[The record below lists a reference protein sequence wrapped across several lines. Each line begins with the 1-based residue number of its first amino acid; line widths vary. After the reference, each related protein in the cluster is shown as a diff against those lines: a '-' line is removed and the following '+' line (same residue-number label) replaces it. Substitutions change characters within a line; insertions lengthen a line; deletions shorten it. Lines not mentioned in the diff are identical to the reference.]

1 MALRRGAWLIIWL
14 MVFASVISM
23 TAVVGTYLLLS
34 VEPSVPQ
41 GTTLVLR
48 IGDLPEGD
56 GREAVRGF
64 FGAPGV
70 LTLPEVLDSLKRA
83 KSDPRITG
91 VLIIP
96 NGVPQDY
103 WARIQEVR
111 DAIIDFR
118 TSRKPAYAYVEYGG
132 EREYYLATACDRIF
146 LMPTSPLDLTGL
158 ASYEVFLR
166 GTLDKIGAY
175 PDIHHIG
182 DYKTAANQLTETTFT
197 PAHREMTESLNRD
210 LFDQLVRDIAKGR
223 RKSEAD
229 VRMLFDEG
237 PFLAEAARHA
247 GLVDELAY
255 EDQIDDFVPGAKGEM
270 KLLDGLGYARS
281 RGARVALRS
290 GPRMGVIS
298 VAGTIASG
306 RGGFDPVYGGIA
318 GSDLVV
324 EQIRRARSDSS
335 LRAIIVRIDSPGGS
349 TIASDV
355 IWRELAITRRQQ
367 PDRPIVVSMSDL
379 AASGGY
385 YVAMPAH
392 AIVAQPGTLTGSI
405 GIYGGKITLGGTYQ
419 KLGMTIESVS
429 SGRHAQMNS
438 PVRPFT
444 ESERAKVQEQL
455 RAFYDHFVQKV
466 AEARG
471 MSPDKV
477 DSMAQ
482 GRVWTGRQAKEIG
495 LVDEL
500 GGFDVAIKVAKRRA
514 KIAES
519 TEVELVSYP
528 AYRGVFDMLT
538 QQLGQSVH
546 QRLLMIAPDFVR
558 LLAPL
563 AMPFD
568 LFRRG
573 EALALAPVG
582 WGR

>member
-41 GTTLVLR
+41 GSTLVLR
-48 IGDLPEGD
+48 IGELPEGD
-56 GREAVRGF
+56 GREAVRGL
-64 FGAPGV
+64 FGSPGV
-70 LTLPEVLDSLKRA
+70 LTLPEVIDSLKRA
-83 KSDPRITG
+83 KADPRVTG

-96 NGVPQDY
+96 SGVPQDY
-103 WARIQEVR
+103 WAKIQEVR

-118 TSRKPAYAYVEYGG
+118 ASRKPAFAYVEYGG
-132 EREYYLATACDRIF
+132 EREYYIATACDRIF

-182 DYKTAANQLTETTFT
+182 DYKTASNQLTETTFT
-197 PAHREMTESLNRD
+197 PAHREMAESLNRD
-210 LFDQLVRDIAKGR
+210 LFGQLVRDIAKGR
-223 RKSEAD
+223 GKSEAD

-281 RGARVALRS
+281 RGSRVSLRA

-335 LRAIIVRIDSPGGS
+335 LRAIILRIDSPGGS

-355 IWRELAITRRQQ
+355 IWRELAITRRQH
-367 PDRPIVVSMSDL
+367 PDRPIVVSMSNL

-405 GIYGGKITLGGTYQ
+405 GIFGGKITTGGTYQ
-419 KLGMTIESVS
+419 KLGMTVEAVS
-429 SGRHAQMNS
+429 SGRHAEMNS
-438 PVRPFT
+438 PVRPYN
-444 ESERAKVQEQL
+444 ESERAKMQEQL
-455 RAFYDHFVQKV
+455 RAFYAQFVQKV

-477 DSMAQ
+477 DSVAQ

-500 GGFDVAIKVAKRRA
+500 GGFETAIKVAKRRA
-514 KIAES
+514 KIAEG

-528 AYRGVFDMLT
+528 SYRNVFDMLT
-538 QQLGQSVH
+538 QQLGQSAH
-546 QRLLMIAPDFVR
+546 DRLLTVAPDFIR
-558 LLAPL
+558 LMAPL
-563 AMPFD
+563 AMPFH

-573 EALALAPVG
+573 EALALAPL
-582 WGR
+582 GRL

>member
-1 MALRRGAWLIIWL
+1 
-14 MVFASVISM
+14 MVIASVISL

-34 VEPSVPQ
+34 AEPSVPQ
-41 GTTLVLR
+41 GTTLMLR
-48 IGDLPEGD
+48 IGELPEGD
-56 GREAVRGF
+56 GGEAVRGL
-64 FGAPGV
+64 FGGPGV

-83 KSDPRITG
+83 KSDPRVTG
-91 VLIIP
+91 VLIVP
-96 NGVPQDY
+96 SGVPQDY

-111 DAIIDFR
+111 DAILDFR

-132 EREYYLATACDRIF
+132 EREYYLATACERIF

-210 LFDQLVRDIAKGR
+210 LFGQLVADIAKGR
-223 RKSEAD
+223 GKTEAD
-229 VRMLFDEG
+229 IRALVDQG
-237 PFLAEAARHA
+237 PFLAEAARTA

-255 EDQIDDFVPGAKGEM
+255 EDQIDDFVGTGKG
-270 KLLDGLGYARS
+270 KLSLLDGFGYARG
-281 RGARVALRS
+281 RGLRVNLRTS
-290 GPRMGVIS
+290 PRVGVIS

-306 RGGFDPVYGGIA
+306 RGGFDPLYGGIA

-324 EQIRRARSDSS
+324 DQIRRARSDSS

-367 PDRPIVVSMSDL
+367 PNRPIVVSMSNL

-385 YVAMPAH
+385 YIAMPAH
-392 AIVAQPGTLTGSI
+392 EIVALPGTLTGSI
-405 GIYGGKITLGGTYQ
+405 GIYGGKVTTGGTYQ

-429 SGRHAQMNS
+429 SGRHAEMNS

-444 ESERAKVQEQL
+444 ESERGKLQEQL
-455 RAFYDHFVQKV
+455 HAFYTQFVQKV
-466 AEARG
+466 ADARG
-471 MSPDKV
+471 MSTEKA
-477 DSMAQ
+477 DSVAQ
-482 GRVWTGRQAKEIG
+482 GRVWTGKQAKEIG

-500 GGFDVAIKVAKRRA
+500 GGFETAVKVAKRRA

-519 TEVELVSYP
+519 AEVELVTYP
-528 AYRGVFDMLT
+528 AYRGLFDLLS
-538 QQLGQSVH
+538 QQIGRSAH
-546 QRLLMIAPDFVR
+546 ERLLTLAPDFIRVI
-558 LLAPL
+558 APL

-573 EALALAPVG
+573 EALALAPFSVA
-582 WGR
+582 R

>member
-1 MALRRGAWLIIWL
+1 MIIWL
-14 MVFASVISM
+14 MVFATVISM

-34 VEPSVPQ
+34 AEPSVPR

-48 IGDLPEGD
+48 IGELPEGD
-56 GREAVRGF
+56 GREAVRGL
-64 FGAPGV
+64 FGGPGV
-70 LTLPEVLDSLKRA
+70 LTLRDVLDSLKRA
-83 KSDPRITG
+83 KTDSRITG
-91 VLIIP
+91 VLIVP
-96 NGVPQDY
+96 NGLPQDY

-118 TSRKPAYAYVEYGG
+118 SSRKPAFAYVEYGG

-166 GTLDKIGAY
+166 GTLEKIGAY
-175 PDIHHIG
+175 PDIYHIG

-197 PAHREMTESLNRD
+197 PAHREMAESLNRD
-210 LFDQLVRDIAKGR
+210 LFDQLVRDIAKSRG
-223 RKSEAD
+223 KSEHD
-229 VRMLFDEG
+229 VRALFNEG

-255 EDQIDDFVPGAKGEM
+255 EDQIDDLVPGAKGEM
-270 KLLDGLGYARS
+270 SLLEGFNYAR
-281 RGARVALRS
+281 AH
-290 GPRMGVIS
+290 GPRIGLRTGPRVGVIA

-318 GSDLVV
+318 GSDVVV
-324 EQIRRARSDSS
+324 EQIRRARSDST

-355 IWRELAITRRQQ
+355 IWRELAITRRQR
-367 PDRPIVVSMSDL
+367 PDRPIVVSMSNL

-385 YVAMPAH
+385 YIAMPAH

-405 GIYGGKITLGGTYQ
+405 GIYGGKITTGGTYQ

-429 SGRHAQMNS
+429 NGRHAEMNS
-438 PVRPFT
+438 PLRPYT
-444 ESERAKVQEQL
+444 ESERAKLQEQL
-455 RAFYDHFVQKV
+455 RAFYTQFVQKV
-466 AEARG
+466 ADARG
-471 MSPDKV
+471 MTPDEV
-477 DSMAQ
+477 DSVAQ

-500 GGFDVAIKVAKRRA
+500 GGFETAIKVAKRRA
-514 KIAES
+514 KIAET

-528 AYRGVFDMLT
+528 SYRNIFELLT
-538 QQLGQSVH
+538 QQLGQSAH
-546 QRLLMIAPDFVR
+546 ERLVTLRPDFVR

-563 AMPFD
+563 TMH

-573 EALALAPVG
+573 EALALATF
-582 WGR
+582 

>member
-1 MALRRGAWLIIWL
+1 MALRRGVWLIIWL
-14 MVFASVISM
+14 MVFASIISL

-41 GTTLVLR
+41 GSTLMLR
-48 IGDLPEGD
+48 IGELPEGD
-56 GREAVRGF
+56 GREAVRGL
-64 FGAPGV
+64 FGGPSV
-70 LTLPEVLDSLKRA
+70 LTLPEVIDSLKRA
-83 KSDPRITG
+83 KTDPRVTG

-103 WARIQEVR
+103 WAKIQEVR

-118 TSRKPAYAYVEYGG
+118 SSRKPAFAYVEFGG

-182 DYKTAANQLTETTFT
+182 EYKTAANQLTERTFT

-210 LFDQLVRDIAKGR
+210 LFGQLVRDIAKGR
-223 RKSEAD
+223 GKSEAD
-229 VRMLFDEG
+229 IRTLFDQG
-237 PFLAEAARHA
+237 PFLADAARHA

-255 EDQIDDFVPGAKGEM
+255 EDQIDDFVPGAKGDL
-270 KLLDGLGYARS
+270 KLLDGFGYARS
-281 RGARVALRS
+281 RGPRVNLRS
-290 GPRMGVIS
+290 GPRVGVIS

-306 RGGFDPVYGGIA
+306 RGGFDPVFGGIA

-335 LRAIIVRIDSPGGS
+335 LRALIVRIDSPGGS

-355 IWRELAITRRQQ
+355 IWRELAITKRQR

-405 GIYGGKITLGGTYQ
+405 GIYGGKITTAGTYQ
-419 KLGMTIESVS
+419 KLGMTVEAVS
-429 SGRHAQMNS
+429 SGRNAEMNS

-455 RAFYDHFVQKV
+455 RAFYTQFVQKV
-466 AEARG
+466 AESRG

-477 DSMAQ
+477 DSVAQ

-500 GGFDVAIKVAKRRA
+500 GGFETAVKVAKRRA
-514 KIAES
+514 KIAEG
-519 TEVELVSYP
+519 TEVELVTYP
-528 AYRGVFDMLT
+528 SYRGFFDLLT
-538 QQLGQSVH
+538 QQLGQAAH
-546 QRLLMIAPDFVR
+546 ERLLTIAPEFVR
-558 LLAPL
+558 LAG
-563 AMPFD
+563 PFRTPFN

-573 EALALAPVG
+573 EALALTAF
-582 WGR
+582 

>member
-1 MALRRGAWLIIWL
+1 VALRRGVWIIIVL
-14 MVFASVISM
+14 MVIASAISM
-23 TAVVGTYLLLS
+23 TAVVGTYLMLS
-34 VEPSVPQ
+34 AEPSVPQ

-48 IGDLPEGD
+48 IGELPEGD

-70 LTLPEVLDSLKRA
+70 LTLPEVIDSLKRA
-83 KSDPRITG
+83 KSDPRVTG
-91 VLIIP
+91 VLIVP

-118 TSRKPAYAYVEYGG
+118 TSRKPAFAYVEYGG

-182 DYKTAANQLTETTFT
+182 EYKTAANQLTETTFT

-210 LFDQLVRDIAKGR
+210 LFGQLVGDIAKSRG
-223 RKSEAD
+223 KTEAD
-229 VRMLFDEG
+229 VRALVDEG
-237 PFLAEAARHA
+237 PFLAEAARSA

-255 EDQIDDFVPGAKGEM
+255 EDQIDDFVDGAKGEM
-270 KLLDGLGYARS
+270 NLLDGFGYARARGS
-281 RGARVALRS
+281 RVGLRS
-290 GPRMGVIS
+290 GPRVGVIS

-306 RGGFDPVYGGIA
+306 RGGFDPLYGGIA
-318 GSDLVV
+318 GSDLIV

-367 PDRPIVVSMSDL
+367 PDRPIVVSMSNL

-385 YVAMPAH
+385 YIAMPAH
-392 AIVAQPGTLTGSI
+392 AIVALPGTLTGSI
-405 GIYGGKITLGGTYQ
+405 GIYGGKVTTGGTYQ
-419 KLGMTIESVS
+419 KLGMTFEAVS
-429 SGRHAQMNS
+429 SGRHAEMNS
-438 PVRPFT
+438 PVRPYT
-444 ESERAKVQEQL
+444 ESERGKLQEQL
-455 RAFYDHFVQKV
+455 RAFYTQFVQKV
-466 AEARG
+466 ADARG
-471 MSPDKV
+471 MSTDKV
-477 DSMAQ
+477 DSVAQ
-482 GRVWTGRQAKEIG
+482 GRVWTGKQAKEIG

-500 GGFDVAIKVAKRRA
+500 GGFETAIKVAKRRA

-519 TEVELVSYP
+519 AEVELVSYP
-528 AYRGVFDMLT
+528 SYRGLFDLLS
-538 QQLGQSVH
+538 QQLGQSAH
-546 QRLLMIAPDFVR
+546 ERLMTLAPDVVR
-558 LLAPL
+558 LMAPL

-573 EALALAPVG
+573 EVLALAPVG
-582 WGR
+582 RGR

>member
-1 MALRRGAWLIIWL
+1 VALRRGVWIIIVL
-14 MVFASVISM
+14 MVIASAISM
-23 TAVVGTYLLLS
+23 TAVVGTYLMLS
-34 VEPSVPQ
+34 AEPSVPQ

-48 IGDLPEGD
+48 IGELPEGD

-70 LTLPEVLDSLKRA
+70 LTLPEVIDSLKRA
-83 KSDPRITG
+83 KSDPRVTG
-91 VLIIP
+91 VLIVP

-118 TSRKPAYAYVEYGG
+118 TSRKPAFAYVEYGG

-182 DYKTAANQLTETTFT
+182 EYKTAANQLTETTFT

-210 LFDQLVRDIAKGR
+210 LFGQLVGDIAKSRG
-223 RKSEAD
+223 KTEAD
-229 VRMLFDEG
+229 VRALVDEG
-237 PFLAEAARHA
+237 PFLAEAARSA

-255 EDQIDDFVPGAKGEM
+255 EDQIDDFVDGAKGEM
-270 KLLDGLGYARS
+270 NLLDGFGYARARGS
-281 RGARVALRS
+281 RVGLRS
-290 GPRMGVIS
+290 GPRVGVIS

-306 RGGFDPVYGGIA
+306 RGGFDPLYGGIA
-318 GSDLVV
+318 GSDLIV

-367 PDRPIVVSMSDL
+367 PDRPIVVSMSNL

-385 YVAMPAH
+385 YIAMPAH
-392 AIVAQPGTLTGSI
+392 AIVALPGTLTGSI
-405 GIYGGKITLGGTYQ
+405 GIYGGKVTTGGTYQ
-419 KLGMTIESVS
+419 KLGMTFEAVS
-429 SGRHAQMNS
+429 SGRHAEMNS
-438 PVRPFT
+438 PVRPYT
-444 ESERAKVQEQL
+444 ESERGKLQEQL
-455 RAFYDHFVQKV
+455 RAFYTQFVQKV
-466 AEARG
+466 ADARG
-471 MSPDKV
+471 MSTDKV
-477 DSMAQ
+477 DSVAQ
-482 GRVWTGRQAKEIG
+482 GRVWTGKQAKEIG

-500 GGFDVAIKVAKRRA
+500 GGFETAIKVAKRRA

-519 TEVELVSYP
+519 AEVELVSYP
-528 AYRGVFDMLT
+528 SYRGLFDLLS
-538 QQLGQSVH
+538 QQLGQAAH
-546 QRLLMIAPDFVR
+546 ERLMTLAPDVVR
-558 LLAPL
+558 LMAPL

-573 EALALAPVG
+573 EVLALAPL
-582 WGR
+582 GR

>member
-1 MALRRGAWLIIWL
+1 MALRRGVWIIIVL
-14 MVFASVISM
+14 MVIASAISM
-23 TAVVGTYLLLS
+23 TAVVGTYLMLS
-34 VEPSVPQ
+34 AEPSVPQ

-48 IGDLPEGD
+48 IGELPEGD

-70 LTLPEVLDSLKRA
+70 LTLPEVIDSLKRA
-83 KSDPRITG
+83 KSDPRVTG
-91 VLIIP
+91 VLIVP

-118 TSRKPAYAYVEYGG
+118 TSRKPAFAYVEYGG

-182 DYKTAANQLTETTFT
+182 EYKTAANQLTETTFT

-210 LFDQLVRDIAKGR
+210 LFGQLVGDIAKSRG
-223 RKSEAD
+223 KTEAD
-229 VRMLFDEG
+229 VRALVDEG
-237 PFLAEAARHA
+237 PFLAEAARSA

-255 EDQIDDFVPGAKGEM
+255 EDQIDDFVDGAKGEM
-270 KLLDGLGYARS
+270 NLLDGFGYARARGS
-281 RGARVALRS
+281 RVGLRS
-290 GPRMGVIS
+290 GPRVGVIS

-306 RGGFDPVYGGIA
+306 RGGFDPLYGGIA
-318 GSDLVV
+318 GSDLIV

-367 PDRPIVVSMSDL
+367 PDRPIVVSMSNL

-385 YVAMPAH
+385 YIAMPAH
-392 AIVAQPGTLTGSI
+392 AIVALPGTLTGSI
-405 GIYGGKITLGGTYQ
+405 GIYGGKVTTGGTYQ
-419 KLGMTIESVS
+419 KLGMTFEAVS
-429 SGRHAQMNS
+429 SGRHAEMNS
-438 PVRPFT
+438 PVRPYT
-444 ESERAKVQEQL
+444 ESERGKLQEQL
-455 RAFYDHFVQKV
+455 RAFYTQFVQKV
-466 AEARG
+466 ADARG
-471 MSPDKV
+471 MSTDKV
-477 DSMAQ
+477 DSVAQ
-482 GRVWTGRQAKEIG
+482 GRVWTGKQAKEIG

-500 GGFDVAIKVAKRRA
+500 GGFETAIKVAKRRA

-519 TEVELVSYP
+519 AEVELVSYP
-528 AYRGVFDMLT
+528 SYRGLFDLLS
-538 QQLGQSVH
+538 QQLGQAAH
-546 QRLLMIAPDFVR
+546 ERLMTLAPDVVR
-558 LLAPL
+558 LMAPL

-573 EALALAPVG
+573 EVLALAPLG
-582 WGR
+582 